1 MSRASITRWLNELRQ
16 GHSSAAQHL
25 WETYFGRLVQ
35 LAHRRLQGAPRRAAD
50 EEDVAL
56 SAFKSFCQGVQQGR
70 FSQLADRHN
79 LWPLLVAITM
89 HKCVDLVRR
98 EARRP
103 TEALP
108 AADVLFSQEPSP
120 ELAAQMADELTR
132 LLSLLDA
139 TGDAELRPIALGK
152 MQGATTEELAERFGC
167 VRRTIE
173 RKLHVIARVW
183 EREAGA

>member
-1 MSRASITRWLNELRQ
+1 
-16 GHSSAAQHL
+16 AQPL
-25 WETYFGRLVQ
+25 WEMYFGRLVR

-50 EEDVAL
+50 GEDVAL

-89 HKCVDLVRR
+89 HKCVDRLLRQG
-98 EARRP
+98 RRP

-108 AADVLFSQEPSP
+108 PADVLFSQEPSP
-120 ELAAQMADELTR
+120 ELAAQLADDLAH
-132 LLSLLDA
+132 LLCLLDA

-152 MQGATTEELAERFGC
+152 MQGATTEELAVRFGC

-173 RKLHVIARVW
+173 RKLH
-183 EREAGA
+183 